1 MRTALSPAGAHAH
14 AVALLKSTSAC
25 LHSVILSTEYVRP
38 TFEVTRYE
46 TDVCHTRHAAVP
58 VIALSMGERGLP
70 CRLLAPKFG
79 GVLTFGALS
88 AGRESAPGQPTVE
101 QLRRLFRLP
110 EQRGST
116 QARPHPYPE
125 HFY

>member
-1 MRTALSPAGAHAH
+1 MNADCPFTCWRPRSCSGAVEEHLS
-14 AVALLKSTSAC
+14 LSA
-25 LHSVILSTEYVRP
+25 SWIFPVEYVRP
-38 TFEVTRYE
+38 LFEVTRYE
-46 TDVCHTRHAAVP
+46 TDVCYTRHAAVP

-79 GVLTFGALS
+79 AVLTFGALS

-110 EQRGST
+110 EQRNST
-116 QARPHPYPE
+116 QARPPTKPRA
-125 HFY
+125 F